1 MHTYFFWAVCVVLK
15 GFSHIISIVSFYKEN
30 SVWPHCKY
38 FYPEQ
43 FVITLFDLS
52 PMGFFL
58 QLKLSIC
65 VLPYN
70 ILRKEMKSS
79 REIAQMSKNGKQNS
93 YDILIIGKMN
103 NLVRTKLEYLLVF
116 FLILMHIFSSFSLL
130 REIVKTGHLW

>member
-1 MHTYFFWAVCVVLK
+1 
-15 GFSHIISIVSFYKEN
+15 
-30 SVWPHCKY
+30 
-38 FYPEQ
+38 
-43 FVITLFDLS
+43 
-52 PMGFFL
+52 MGFFL